1 MLAKPSSFKAKLECK
16 KLAYDY
22 LNICIIQSRKYFRA
36 VFLSV
41 SGKYKASILFTGGE
55 CLIFAAYKRICYSG
69 IVKGRKSF
77 NKPSFSNTGVTNM
90 TIVQL

>member
-41 SGKYKASILFTGGE
+41 SGKYKASILFTGVSVLYLPLTNE
-55 CLIFAAYKRICYSG
+55 FV
-69 IVKGRKSF
+69 IVE
-77 NKPSFSNTGVTNM
+77 
-90 TIVQL
+90 L